1 MAEAINPKGV
11 GYPEPIAAP
20 SAPYVNP
27 RPSNPT
33 LTGLPLR
40 LLSEVVSSL
49 GPLQSILWSNANFDS
64 LRRLEESGVLD
75 RFLPRFDPTVIPS
88 TLPAPAPSLPS
99 ESSTTS
105 SAFNSSASY
114 TAQFT
119 SGKLTPTTVVNE
131 RLLPLLTSPKSPHSA
146 CVITPVTPSAEASAS
161 TSRYAASTAHT
172 SGIDGVPVLV
182 KDEFTLVGTPRTMGL
197 TKAEM
202 TRRAYSASEEG
213 QTSWCVQKLIDAGAL
228 VVGKANMHEI
238 GFDTTNNN
246 PNWGTPRNPYNKDYY
261 PGGSSG
267 GCAYAVGAGLVP
279 IAVGADGGGSIR
291 IPADHCGVYG
301 LKPTHGRVSARP
313 TLSIAASNGVVGP
326 IAATMSDLELAY
338 RIMAIP
344 DPHDPVSINFPQPTK
359 PPIEAHT
366 GKRIIGIY
374 KPWFEDCDQEIKDV
388 TGAAVKWLE
397 TEAGYEVV
405 DIEIPYL
412 KEGRTAHAITIMTEI
427 GQGFC
432 KGDASGLTPANKMLV
447 AVSNKTPA
455 RDFNLAQR
463 VRAMLMSHLSSLFA
477 THTDSL
483 IILSPVTPHIGVK
496 IGSESHVAKG
506 GVGIC
511 DPNTSLKSMQ
521 YVFLANFTGCPS
533 ISVPVGYS
541 PTEGVPIGLMGMA
554 AWGGEEVLLGL
565 GECTERYFEGVVGRK
580 KGGDEEGKRGGV
592 YVDILAAA
600 GQSGG
605 GGDDPTSPGL

>member
-1 MAEAINPKGV
+1 MAEAIDSKGV
-11 GYPEPIAAP
+11 GYPEPIAAH

-27 RPSNPT
+27 RDSNPT

-40 LLSEVVSSL
+40 LLSEVVSSF

-64 LRRLEESGVLD
+64 LRQLEEAGVLD
-75 RFLPRFDPTVIPS
+75 RFLPRFDPTVIP
-88 TLPAPAPSLPS
+88 

-105 SAFNSSASY
+105 SAFNSSACY
-114 TAQFT
+114 TSRFT
-119 SGKLTPTTVVNE
+119 SGRLTPTAVVNE
-131 RLLPLLTSPKSPHSA
+131 RLLPLLTSPKSPHSV

-172 SGIDGVPVLV
+172 SGIDGVAVLV
-182 KDEFTLVGTPRTMGL
+182 KDEFTLAGTPRTMGL

-202 TRRAYSASEEG
+202 TRRAYSASEAG

-291 IPADHCGVYG
+291 LPASYCGVYG
-301 LKPTHGRVSARP
+301 LKPTHGRISLRP
-313 TLSIAASNGVVGP
+313 TLSIAASNGVAGP
-326 IAATMSDLELAY
+326 IAATISDLELAY

-344 DPHDPVSINFPQPTK
+344 DPHDPVSVSFPQPAK
-359 PPIEAHT
+359 PPVEAHT

-374 KPWFEDCDQEIKDV
+374 KPWFEDCDQEVKDI

-397 TEAGYEVV
+397 TEAGYEIV

-412 KEGRTAHAITIMTEI
+412 KEGRTAHAITILTEI

-447 AVSNKTPA
+447 GVSNKTPA
-455 RDFNLAQR
+455 RDFNIAQR

-496 IGSESHVAKG
+496 VGSESHAAKG
-506 GVGIC
+506 GAGIS
-511 DPNTSLKSMQ
+511 DANTSLKSMQ

-565 GECTERYFEGVVGRK
+565 GECTERYFEGVVGRR
-580 KGGDEEGKRGGV
+580 KGGGEEGERGGV
-592 YVDILAAA
+592 YVDVLATA
-600 GQSGG
+600 GESDGGGGG
-605 GGDDPTSPGL
+605 GGDGPASPGL